1 MPSSITSASPA
12 EAKDRHIRMAA
23 LGLLLIALKFGL
35 DATAHFV
42 SPETAEL
49 LDYGTIAASIG
60 AVLLILPLVFYK
72 VFRLD
77 PRDRAVY
84 FSDQSFAMDALKRAQ
99 VFSWSVTF
107 LLLVFLEILVD
118 EPGALAPGFYLQA
131 ALTVMLGSTAVAFL
145 VLSRDPGEEGLDA

>member
-1 MPSSITSASPA
+1 MTSPRTTASPA
-12 EAKDRHIRMAA
+12 EDKDRHIRLAA

-42 SPETAEL
+42 SPDAAQL
-49 LDYGTIAASIG
+49 LDYGTIAASLG

-72 VFRLD
+72 FFRLD
-77 PRDRAVY
+77 PQDRAVY
-84 FSDQSFAMDALKRAQ
+84 FSDQSFAIDALKRAQ

-107 LLLVFLEILVD
+107 LLLIGLEITAD
-118 EPGALAPGFYLQA
+118 DPGALAPDFYLQA
-131 ALTVMLGSTAVAFL
+131 ALAVMLGSAAVAFL